1 VRAIYE
7 EATAQTTKEL
17 EASCSKIISQLETG
31 VARSMAEVQG
41 KSAEFSGV
49 LEEAKDGA
57 AKMLS
62 PTLESFRQKLLADQ
76 LHLIDLLA
84 GKLMAKE
91 VELHRL
97 TTESLDE
104 HFRQGIEDIGERFDE
119 VLEELEN
126 SSGSMEERVDTVRK
140 QLDLQV
146 ASILQQIA
154 AAHRGVDLG
163 REAIN
168 ALGAK
173 NEQKVD
179 AVADRLAQALQ

>member
-1 VRAIYE
+1 
-7 EATAQTTKEL
+7 
-17 EASCSKIISQLETG
+17 
-31 VARSMAEVQG
+31 
-41 KSAEFSGV
+41 
-49 LEEAKDGA
+49 
-57 AKMLS
+57 
-62 PTLESFRQKLLADQ
+62 
-76 LHLIDLLA
+76 
-84 GKLMAKE
+84 
-91 VELHRL
+91 
-97 TTESLDE
+97 
-104 HFRQGIEDIGERFDE
+104 
-119 VLEELEN
+119 
-126 SSGSMEERVDTVRK
+126 MEERVDTVRK